1 MQGIEEDEVRVSSDI
16 DIEVHVI
23 GVDISEIGV
32 HFFKPVLPYL
42 MATHDEDIIGFQ
54 FTLYIGVWLIAS
66 SRGGGYGRFH
76 FFYVGF

>member
-32 HFFKPVLPYL
+32 NFFKPVLPNL
-42 MATHDEDIIGFQ
+42 MATHDEDII
-54 FTLYIGVWLIAS
+54 
-66 SRGGGYGRFH
+66 
-76 FFYVGF
+76 